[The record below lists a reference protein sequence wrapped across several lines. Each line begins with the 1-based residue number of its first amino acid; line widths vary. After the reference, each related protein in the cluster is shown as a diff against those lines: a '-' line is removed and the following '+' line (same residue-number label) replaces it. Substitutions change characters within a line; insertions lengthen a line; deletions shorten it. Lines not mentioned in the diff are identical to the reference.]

1 MHEDENMDS
10 NTTNVGPVPD
20 TLLTHEPPTGPD
32 INGVEEEGEEEELLR
47 APEGTPI
54 IVNTTSG
61 RQLILKITEDCYIA
75 ATLADDEST
84 IGVTEKL
91 VPWMLH
97 MADMRFGG
105 RKESIKRME
114 KLYEPEV
121 DGN

>member
-1 MHEDENMDS
+1 MNPDNNGIE
-10 NTTNVGPVPD
+10 PPD
-20 TLLTHEPPTGPD
+20 TVLTHEPPTNSEFGA
-32 INGVEEEGEEEELLR
+32 NGEQGEEEEELLR

-54 IVNTTSG
+54 IVNTVSG

-75 ATLADDEST
+75 ATLGKDEST
-84 IGVTEKL
+84 LEVADKL
-91 VPWMLH
+91 TPWLLH

-105 RKESIKRME
+105 RKESIKRMA

>member
-1 MHEDENMDS
+1 M
-10 NTTNVGPVPD
+10 
-20 TLLTHEPPTGPD
+20 
-32 INGVEEEGEEEELLR
+32 LR

-54 IVNTTSG
+54 IVNTVSG

-75 ATLADDEST
+75 ATLGKDEST
-84 IGVTEKL
+84 LEVADKL
-91 VPWMLH
+91 TPWLLH

-105 RKESIKRME
+105 RKESIKRMA